1 VTLICEKPRGYKS
14 RDTIEGMDVLR
25 VGNRYQIHLLAPAFV
40 NRMADEYDVVVD
52 DIAHAVPWFS
62 SWVSNRPV
70 VGIVHHVHQ
79 SVLPLELRPP
89 LSVLTMLAEKS
100 IRFAYSSIITASYS
114 TSRDLQE
121 QLGVAANRIG
131 IVHYGVD
138 HAIYK
143 PGDGKFYEPT
153 VLWLGRIKKYKNLDH
168 LVRAFGMIEAKVP
181 DARLMIAGSGDYEPY
196 AIGLA
201 KSLGLRNVSFL
212 GRVSPQEKLELL
224 KRSWA
229 IAYTS
234 VMEGWGLGILEA
246 AACGTPALGYD
257 SGATKEAII
266 DNETGLL
273 TTYGDI
279 EGLANIMYRMLT
291 ESQLRERLTRGALSF
306 ASQFDWDRAASQ
318 TLSILE
324 DSCKG

>member
-1 VTLICEKPRGYKS
+1 
-14 RDTIEGMDVLR
+14 
-25 VGNRYQIHLLAPAFV
+25 
-40 NRMADEYDVVVD
+40 
-52 DIAHAVPWFS
+52 
-62 SWVSNRPV
+62 
-70 VGIVHHVHQ
+70 
-79 SVLPLELRPP
+79 
-89 LSVLTMLAEKS
+89 
-100 IRFAYSSIITASYS
+100 
-114 TSRDLQE
+114 
-121 QLGVAANRIG
+121 
-131 IVHYGVD
+131 
-138 HAIYK
+138 
-143 PGDGKFYEPT
+143 
-153 VLWLGRIKKYKNLDH
+153 
-168 LVRAFGMIEAKVP
+168 
-181 DARLMIAGSGDYEPY
+181 
-196 AIGLA
+196 
-201 KSLGLRNVSFL
+201 VSFL